1 MSVDTIQN
9 CKEIPKN
16 KFNDILDNYYKSGA
30 EELAKQISA
39 AMIKQG
45 NIVIC
50 TPKDKRGI

>member
-1 MSVDTIQN
+1 MDTIQN

>member
-1 MSVDTIQN
+1 MDTIQDY
-9 CKEIPKN
+9 KEIPEN
-16 KFNDILDNYYKSGA
+16 KFRDILDNYHKSGA
-30 EELAKQISA
+30 EQLAKQISA